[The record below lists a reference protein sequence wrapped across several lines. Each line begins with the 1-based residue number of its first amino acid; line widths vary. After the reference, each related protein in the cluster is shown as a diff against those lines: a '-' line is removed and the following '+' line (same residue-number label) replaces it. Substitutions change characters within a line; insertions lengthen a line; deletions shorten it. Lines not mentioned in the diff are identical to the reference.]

1 MDNQSKIIFD
11 EFNEHLE
18 RLGEVDTEKR
28 NNELDWERLD
38 WGFAKVTW
46 ALEDIE
52 TILCDKKI
60 NNEIDLIYVIVK
72 MDWIYEFARDLETFL
87 HTKIKDYNSFEK
99 DNQLLMKFKLI
110 RDLFIAHPM
119 GVTSKKYDEYK
130 DYMVKD
136 ARFGVDQSMSIAMI
150 CDNSLE
156 IEELFDCD
164 KEYKN
169 CERIYLLLSSD
180 DSEKYIF
187 FKENH
192 LLNILEEIKRWYI
205 QIKEGYERIIQ

>member
-1 MDNQSKIIFD
+1 MMNIK
-11 EFNEHLE
+11 
-18 RLGEVDTEKR
+18 
-28 NNELDWERLD
+28 
-38 WGFAKVTW
+38 
-46 ALEDIE
+46 
-52 TILCDKKI
+52 TIWL
-60 NNEIDLIYVIVK
+60 
-72 MDWIYEFARDLETFL
+72 
-87 HTKIKDYNSFEK
+87 
-99 DNQLLMKFKLI
+99 
-110 RDLFIAHPM
+110 
-119 GVTSKKYDEYK
+119 
-130 DYMVKD
+130 KD
-136 ARFGVDQSMSIAMI
+136 ARFGGDQSMSIAMI

-156 IEELFDCD
+156 IEELFDYD